1 MTAFEKK
8 RPQGCASIET
18 RRRAIALFKKGFG
31 YKTVA
36 AELGLSVYTVRDW
49 GRRFRQGTF
58 TEDVSNRL
66 YQYED
71 HARRHVLELFEEG
84 RSVREISEETG
95 IPRSTCKGWINKA
108 KTAQTHE

>member
-36 AELGLSVYTVRDW
+36 AELGLSVYTVRD
-49 GRRFRQGTF
+49 
-58 TEDVSNRL
+58 
-66 YQYED
+66 
-71 HARRHVLELFEEG
+71 
-84 RSVREISEETG
+84 
-95 IPRSTCKGWINKA
+95 
-108 KTAQTHE
+108 